1 MSENTNIKH
10 QIKSSVVVLIA
21 AIGVVIGA
29 IIGVIGFSLYQ
40 NLNKNSTPVEISTS
54 QVATTE
60 EATTQEITTIA
71 PTTAE
76 PTTEEPTTKA
86 PETEPPTTEEPTTI
100 SIQPQDNLNQKM
112 VLYEAFDRTDSY
124 IQHETEKLFFESEN
138 IVRYTGGGDEYEAI
152 QYSISGNELTI
163 YNFPWDGAIQ
173 NFTYTMNFE
182 KAFAAHGEYLKLY
195 LAGEG
200 PLAGEWSGTP

>member
-1 MSENTNIKH
+1 MSENVNTKH
-10 QIKSSVVVLIA
+10 QSKGSVIILIA
-21 AIGVVIGA
+21 VIVV
-29 IIGVIGFSLYQ
+29 IIGVIGFGLYQ
-40 NLNKNSTPVEISTS
+40 NSDKSRNSTPDEISTS
-54 QVATTE
+54 KVITTE
-60 EATTQEITTIA
+60 EPTIQEITTVA

-100 SIQPQDNLNQKM
+100 SIQPQDNLNQEM
-112 VLYEAFDRTDSY
+112 VLYETFDRTVSY
-124 IQHETEKLFFESEN
+124 SPYESEKLFFENES

-163 YNFPWDGAIQ
+163 YNFPWDGVIQ
-173 NFTYTMNFE
+173 NFTYTMDFE
-182 KAFAAHGEYLKLY
+182 KAFAAHGEYIKLY